1 MHTQARRFALL
12 AAALLLLSVV
22 LVACATPAAP
32 AAPAGNNTGGVNIF
46 HTPNPNAA
54 SPTPTFPPFT
64 IGAFPSNYSPSNN
77 EHMTIYVL
85 CRIQP
90 QDLSGPPTP
99 ASGITVQVFVG
110 APINQSFTK
119 ATGNDGLAAIE
130 FDENDPQ
137 SGLPVPV
144 DVTVVYK
151 GVTYHAETFFTPNP
165 TAAPTA
171 TPGETPTGTPTGAPS
186 GTPTGTP

>member
-1 MHTQARRFALL
+1 MHMQARRFALL
-12 AAALLLLSVV
+12 AAALLLLSVI
-22 LVACATPAAP
+22 LVACATPTAP
-32 AAPAGNNTGGVNIF
+32 AAPAGGNTGVNVF
-46 HTPNPNAA
+46 RTPNPKAV

-64 IGAFPSNYSPSNN
+64 IGASPSNYSPSNN
-77 EHMTIYVL
+77 EHMTIYVV

-90 QDLSGPPTP
+90 SDFSFPPQP
-99 ASGITVQVFVG
+99 AAGISVQAFVG

-119 ATGNDGLAAIE
+119 TTASDGTAAIE

-137 SGLPVPV
+137 SGVPVPV
-144 DVTVVYK
+144 EVTAVYK

-171 TPGETPTGTPTGAPS
+171 TPGGTPTGTPTGPP
-186 GTPTGTP
+186 GP

>member
-1 MHTQARRFALL
+1 MHTQARRCALL
-12 AAALLLLSVV
+12 AAALLLLSVL
-22 LVACATPAAP
+22 LVACATPTAP
-32 AAPAGNNTGGVNIF
+32 AAPAGGNTGINVF
-46 HTPNPNAA
+46 RTPNPKAA

-77 EHMTIYVL
+77 EHMTIYVI

-90 QDLSGPPTP
+90 KDLSSPPQP
-99 ASGITVQVFVG
+99 ASGISVQVFVG

-119 ATGNDGLAAIE
+119 TTGADGLAANA

-137 SGLPVPV
+137 SGVPVPV
-144 DVTVVYK
+144 DVTAVYN

-165 TAAPTA
+165 TAAPTP
-171 TPGETPTGTPTGAPS
+171 TPG
-186 GTPTGTP
+186 GTPTGTPGGTPTGTP